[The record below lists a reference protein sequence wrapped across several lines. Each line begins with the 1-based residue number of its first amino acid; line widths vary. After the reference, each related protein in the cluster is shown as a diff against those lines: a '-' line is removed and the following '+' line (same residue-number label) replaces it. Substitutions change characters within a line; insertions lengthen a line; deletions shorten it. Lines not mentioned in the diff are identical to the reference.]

1 MEMKRFWDKVDKSG
15 ECWIWTAAK
24 DSGGYG
30 QFFFEGKNIKAHRVS
45 FYLTNGY
52 WPNHTRHTCDNPP
65 CVNPNHL
72 LSRTRKEN
80 NDDIYKRERNSGIK
94 AAEVKAIRNLPMTRT
109 IIADV
114 SKAYNISEPAARNII
129 DGTVWSR
136 LPGARK
142 IIRQKPRSKLSIQD
156 IQEIKK
162 ELDTDSYWGQINE
175 LAHRY
180 GVSASSISLIKRGK
194 SHQDISI

>member
-1 MEMKRFWDKVDKSG
+1 MKRFWDKVDKSG